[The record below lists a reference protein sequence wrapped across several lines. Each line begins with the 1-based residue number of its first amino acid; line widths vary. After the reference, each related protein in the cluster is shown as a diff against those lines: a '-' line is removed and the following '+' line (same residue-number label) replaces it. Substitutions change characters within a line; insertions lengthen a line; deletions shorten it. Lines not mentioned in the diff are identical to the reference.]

1 MPRVINVLP
10 VHYAII
16 IGPSCFSVTKVSF
29 VAFRFVAI
37 VQVKVC
43 LCCVVVVFL
52 FNKHKVSLILISFLT
67 IS

>member
-1 MPRVINVLP
+1 MPRVANVLL
-10 VHYAII
+10 VYHAII
-16 IGPSCFSVTKVSF
+16 IGPSCFSATKVGF

-43 LCCVVVVFL
+43 LHCVVVVFL
-52 FNKHKVSLILISFLT
+52 FNKRKVSLILVSFLT